1 MANFFKAETKAKV
14 SSQRL
19 TVSIDKLDMNGV
31 GIARW
36 KNKPLFIAGALPS
49 EVVEVKIIEQKSKY
63 TRAKLISI
71 EKPSDK
77 RVQPKCPHFGLCGGC
92 DLQMLKVEEQLL
104 FKQQKVTD
112 LFSRSYSELNLAAKI
127 EQHDLPWQ
135 AAIKSTDWHY
145 RRKARIGVQFDKK
158 SQATIGFRQKST
170 NQLAAI
176 KSCPVLVEPINAIF
190 PLLKKIL
197 AQLTV
202 KSAIGH
208 IEVIQ
213 ADIIDELVTEKTQK
227 DEQVVVVIRQLKA
240 MNKTD
245 IELWLSAADKHS
257 WYVIIDDGNKQ
268 QPLIEHEAENPVQL
282 SYALA
287 DNIRINF
294 ASSDFIQ
301 INHQV
306 NNAMIDQAMTWLKL
320 LPTDNVLDL
329 FCGLGNFS
337 LALAKQTKSVIGV
350 EGVQVMVDKASQ
362 NAQVNDIENCLFYQT
377 DLNSDWLSQPWANGQ
392 VFDKVLLD
400 PARAGAEQAVG
411 QIATL
416 KIPMLL
422 YVSCDPATLA
432 RDSAI
437 LVSKGYKLEKIS
449 LMDMFSQTKHV
460 ETMVLFTRSRNTK

>member
-1 MANFFKAETKAKV
+1 MANFFKAVVKTKT
-14 SSQRL
+14 SNERL

-63 TRAKLISI
+63 ARAKLISI

-77 RVQPKCPHFGLCGGC
+77 RVQPQCTHFGLCGGC
-92 DLQMLKVEEQLL
+92 DLQMLNIEEQLL

-112 LFSRSYSELNLAAKI
+112 LFSRSYSELGLADKI

-135 AAIKSTDWHY
+135 APIKSTDWHY

-176 KSCPVLVEPINAIF
+176 KSCPVLVKPINAIF
-190 PLLKKIL
+190 PLLKKLL
-197 AQLTV
+197 AQLTA

-213 ADIIDELVTEKTQK
+213 ADIIDKCATGELQK
-227 DEQVVVVIRQLKA
+227 DNQVVLVIRQLRAMSKA
-240 MNKTD
+240 D
-245 IELWLSAADKHS
+245 IALWHS
-257 WYVIIDDGNKQ
+257 FAEKYCWYVIVDDGNKQ
-268 QPLIEHEAENPVQL
+268 QPLVESEAENSVQL

-287 DNIRINF
+287 DNMIINF

-306 NNAMIDQAMTWLKL
+306 NNAMINQAMTWLKL

-362 NAQVNDIENCLFYQT
+362 NAHVNDIDNCQFYQA
-377 DLNSDWLSQPWANGQ
+377 DLNSDWLLQPWANGQ
-392 VFDKVLLD
+392 AFDKVLLD
-400 PARAGAEQAVG
+400 PARAGAEHAVG
-411 QIATL
+411 QIAIL
-416 KIPMLL
+416 KIPTVL

-432 RDSAI
+432 RDSAV
-437 LVSKGYKLEKIS
+437 LVSKGYKLDKIS

-460 ETMVLFTRSRNTK
+460 EIMVLFTRI